1 MSAIT
6 SRPRSQT
13 APSSPGGAGPVLGD
27 QRIVIRGVGRHVY
40 ECLSEAIGEGQ
51 HIRLAY
57 DGRDLELMTTG
68 HIHERYKELLGQIVS
83 AVTLALDIDRENVGE
98 TTWDTAESE
107 RGLQADLSY
116 YFDTEKLRVARH
128 AFARKSNDPADF
140 PNPDLAI
147 EIDLSRPK
155 VDRPSITRR
164 SAWSRSGSSTVR
176 RQSSSIFRPMG
187 PTPRSSPA
195 GSCRSARR
203 TSAAGW
209 SSRTRRADWPGS
221 AAWANGRSDWVAGL
235 DSAPYSGMPRGRVY
249 SRVPAEIDRGVSH
262 VSVRSSRRLR

>member
-40 ECLSEAIGEGQ
+40 ECLSDAIGEGQ

-116 YFDTEKLRVARH
+116 YFDAEKLRVARD

-147 EIDLSRPK
+147 EIDLSPPK
-155 VDRPSITRR
+155 VDRPSIYAALGVVEVWQFDGEVLVIEHLQADGSYASAESSRFLPIRAEDVRRWLVVEDSTRR
-164 SAWSRSGSSTVR
+164 LAW
-176 RQSSSIFRPMG
+176 
-187 PTPRSSPA
+187 
-195 GSCRSARR
+195 
-203 TSAAGW
+203 
-209 SSRTRRADWPGS
+209 
-221 AAWANGRSDWVAGL
+221 
-235 DSAPYSGMPRGRVY
+235 
-249 SRVPAEIDRGVSH
+249 E
-262 VSVRSSRRLR
+262 RRLGEWARGLGGRA

>member
-1 MSAIT
+1 MDTAGRELIEKVVSAGPIPERRLGKPRGIEQGSNPMSAIT
-6 SRPRSQT
+6 SRPRFQT
-13 APSSPGGAGPVLGD
+13 APSSPGGGGPVLGD

-116 YFDTEKLRVARH
+116 YFDAEKLRVARD

-155 VDRPSITRR
+155 VDRPSIYAALGVVEVWQFDGETLD
-164 SAWSRSGSSTVR
+164 
-176 RQSSSIFRPMG
+176 RQFLVG
-187 PTPRSSPA
+187 TPT
-195 GSCRSARR
+195 G
-203 TSAAGW
+203 
-209 SSRTRRADWPGS
+209 
-221 AAWANGRSDWVAGL
+221 
-235 DSAPYSGMPRGRVY
+235 
-249 SRVPAEIDRGVSH
+249 
-262 VSVRSSRRLR
+262 